1 MKKVLLVF
9 AALTISLSLLAQEE
23 TTPVENSDILLSKKG
38 NVILPQAGDIA
49 LGFNAIPLLDYALNF
64 ANIMN
69 NTGQTAQ
76 HPGYVSGFNQ
86 IIVGKYFLEA
96 FRQHRK

>member
-49 LGFNAIPLLDYALNF
+49 L
-64 ANIMN
+64 
-69 NTGQTAQ
+69 
-76 HPGYVSGFNQ
+76 VSFFSLSTLQ
-86 IIVGKYFLEA
+86 ICMPQNSF
-96 FRQHRK
+96 